1 VEPFLSLLIFII
13 IAAIVLWLVSL
24 ILAQLPIGPTPR
36 GLILALVA
44 AILLIVFLQRFGLVQ
59 L

>member
-1 VEPFLSLLIFII
+1 MEPFLSLLIFII
-13 IAAIVLWLVSL
+13 IAAVVLWLTSL
-24 ILAQLPIGPTPR
+24 IVAQLPIGPTPR

-44 AILLIVFLQRFGLVQ
+44 LLLLLWFLQRFGLVQ

>member
-1 VEPFLSLLIFII
+1 MEPFLSLLIFIV

-24 ILAQLPIGPTPR
+24 IVAQLPIGPTPR
-36 GLILALVA
+36 GLIMALVG
-44 AILLIVFLQRFGLVQ
+44 LLLLLWFLQRFGLVQ

>member
-1 VEPFLSLLIFII
+1 MEPFLSLLIFII

>member
-36 GLILALVA
+36 GLILALVS
-44 AILLIVFLQRFGLVQ
+44 AILLIYFLQRFGLVQ